1 MRFDRMA
8 RKKDK
13 LRAAAILA
21 VLLEE
26 SEGQAL
32 TPAEGREGGEAWSR
46 DHRRSLIGRRNLFR
60 ARTRRSTPR

>member
-1 MRFDRMA
+1 MA

-32 TPAEGREGGEAWSR
+32 TPAKGREGGEAWSR

>member
-1 MRFDRMA
+1 MA
-8 RKKDK
+8 RKKDR

-26 SEGQAL
+26 AEGQAL
-32 TPAEGREGGEAWSR
+32 QSSEGRDGGVAWSR

-60 ARTRRSTPR
+60 ARTRRSTTR

>member
-1 MRFDRMA
+1 MA
-8 RKKDK
+8 RKKDR

-26 SEGQAL
+26 AEGQAL
-32 TPAEGREGGEAWSR
+32 QSSEGRDGGEAWSR

-60 ARTRRSTPR
+60 ARTRRSTTR

>member
-1 MRFDRMA
+1 MA
-8 RKKDK
+8 RKKDR

-26 SEGQAL
+26 AEGQAL
-32 TPAEGREGGEAWSR
+32 QTSEGRDGGADWSQ

-60 ARTRRSTPR
+60 ARTRRSTTR

>member
-1 MRFDRMA
+1 MA
-8 RKKDK
+8 RKKDR

-26 SEGQAL
+26 AKGQAL
-32 TPAEGREGGEAWSR
+32 QATEGRDGGAAWSH

-60 ARTRRSTPR
+60 ARTRRSTTR

>member
-1 MRFDRMA
+1 MA
-8 RKKDK
+8 RKKER

-26 SEGQAL
+26 AGGQAL
-32 TPAEGREGGEAWSR
+32 QSSEGRDGGADWSL

-60 ARTRRSTPR
+60 ARTRRSTTR